1 MVLANHAMQ
10 GMQTMKAMQGY
21 GMQGMHV
28 LGVGV
33 FVFVFCSSVSFAE
46 RSELGRARDVSRR
59 VPVSGRRS
67 AVVVLLSGPRGRD
80 PRIHLIPRIEPCVYG
95 AAGGLQ
101 GNRDV
106 GPPAPAMSR
115 ADG

>member
-10 GMQTMKAMQGY
+10 GLQTMKAMQGY

-46 RSELGRARDVSRR
+46 RSELGRARDFSRR
-59 VPVSGRRS
+59 VPVSGRTRNPLELWRFS
-67 AVVVLLSGPRGRD
+67 EPDWRLKVKPKARLLT
-80 PRIHLIPRIEPCVYG
+80 
-95 AAGGLQ
+95 
-101 GNRDV
+101 
-106 GPPAPAMSR
+106 
-115 ADG
+115 